1 MKIVSSREFRARQKE
16 YLDLAEDG
24 EVVYVRRGKETM
36 FRITPVKDDSLM
48 TKEEFYAKIKRSLK
62 QAEEGKVTR
71 MEPGQTIEEF
81 IDKVCTE

>member
-16 YLDLAEDG
+16 YLDLAEEG